1 MMRIVIAGGGLSAL
15 RSAENLR
22 KRGYEGELTVVADER
37 HLPYNRPPLS
47 KEFLWGEATEDE
59 LAFGV
64 PAEEAEIEWK
74 VGHSVVASNLDDKT
88 LTLSNGETLT
98 YDGLVAATGVSSRRL
113 PIPGPQEGRIVLRSL
128 DDAISLK
135 ERLKPGARLVCLG
148 AGFIGCEVARTAR
161 QVGCEVDIVAIDPVP
176 MVVPLGREVGAEVQR
191 RHEDAGVR
199 FHMGQSIA
207 EMLGGNRVEGVRLDD
222 GTELPADFVLETV
235 GSVPN
240 IDWLSGNDLDL
251 RNGVLTDAYLRCG
264 AKPGVVAVGD
274 VARFANPLFAADPL
288 RIEHWQTAIDT
299 TVFATAT
306 LMADLGLTHEKPK
319 PVSIMPWFWSDQG
332 TVRMTSYGM
341 LGIADST
348 EVVEGE
354 LNGEC
359 AVSYLRDGQ
368 PVGILLIGTE
378 IKQRGAR
385 FKRQLAKARK
395 EASAI

>member
-1 MMRIVIAGGGLSAL
+1 MMRVVIVGGGLSAL

-22 KRGYEGELTVVADER
+22 KRGFKGEVVVVAEEE

-47 KEFLWGEATEDE
+47 KEFLWGEATQDE

-64 PAEEAEIEWK
+64 PEETAGIEWK
-74 VGHSVVASNLDDKT
+74 VGHSVVASNLEEKN

-128 DDAISLK
+128 NDAISLK

-148 AGFIGCEVARTAR
+148 AGFIGCEVARTA
-161 QVGCEVDIVAIDPVP
+161 QKVGCDVDIVAIDPVP
-176 MVVPLGREVGAEVQR
+176 MVVPLGKEVGAEVQR
-191 RHEDAGVR
+191 RHEEAGIR

-207 EMLGGNRVEGVRLDD
+207 EMLGDDRIEAVRLDD

-240 IDWLSGNDLDL
+240 TEWLADNDLDL
-251 RNGVLTDAYLRCG
+251 KNGVLTDAYLRCDG
-264 AKPGVVAVGD
+264 RPGVVAVGD
-274 VARFANPLFAADPL
+274 VARFANPMFAADPL

-306 LMADLGLTHEKPK
+306 LMADLGLTDEEPK

-332 TVRMTSYGM
+332 NVRITSYGM
-341 LGIADST
+341 LGIADSI

-354 LNGEC
+354 ITGEC
-359 AVSYLRDGQ
+359 AVSYLREGEQ
-368 PVGILLIGTE
+368 VGILLIGTE

-385 FKRQLAKARK
+385 FKRQLAKTRK
-395 EASAI
+395 GLSAV

>member
-1 MMRIVIAGGGLSAL
+1 MMRVVIVGGGLSAL

-22 KRGYEGELTVVADER
+22 KRGFTGEVVVVAEEE

-47 KEFLWGEATEDE
+47 KEFLWGEATQDE

-64 PAEEAEIEWK
+64 PEETAGIEWK
-74 VGHSVVASNLDDKT
+74 VGHSVVASNLEEKN

-128 DDAISLK
+128 NDAISLK

-148 AGFIGCEVARTAR
+148 AGFIGCEVARTA
-161 QVGCEVDIVAIDPVP
+161 QKVGCDVDIVAIDPVP
-176 MVVPLGREVGAEVQR
+176 MVVPLGKEVGAEVQR
-191 RHEDAGVR
+191 RHEEAGIR

-207 EMLGGNRVEGVRLDD
+207 EMLGDDRIEAVRLDD

-240 IDWLSGNDLDL
+240 TEWLADNDLDL
-251 RNGVLTDAYLRCG
+251 KNGVLTDAYLRCDG
-264 AKPGVVAVGD
+264 RPGVVAVGD
-274 VARFANPLFAADPL
+274 VARFANPMFAADPL

-306 LMADLGLTHEKPK
+306 LMADLGLTDEEPK

-332 TVRMTSYGM
+332 NVRMTSYGM
-341 LGIADST
+341 LGIADSI

-354 LNGEC
+354 ITGEC
-359 AVSYLRDGQ
+359 AVSYLREGEQ
-368 PVGILLIGTE
+368 VGILLIGTE

-385 FKRQLAKARK
+385 FKRQLAKTRK
-395 EASAI
+395 GLSAI

>member
-1 MMRIVIAGGGLSAL
+1 MRVVIVGGGLSAL

-22 KRGYEGELTVVADER
+22 KRGYEGEIVVVADEE

-47 KEFLWGEATEDE
+47 KEFLWGDSTQDE

-64 PAEEAEIEWK
+64 PEETAGIEWK
-74 VGHSVVASNLDDKT
+74 VGHSVVASDLEEKT
-88 LTLSNGETLT
+88 VTLSNEETLS
-98 YDGLVAATGVSSRRL
+98 YDGLVAASGVSSRRL

-128 DDAISLK
+128 NDAISLK
-135 ERLKPGARLVCLG
+135 EGLKPGARLVCLG

-161 QVGCEVDIVAIDPVP
+161 KVGCEVDIVAIDPVP
-176 MVVPLGREVGAEVQR
+176 MVVPLGNDVGAEVQR
-191 RHEDAGVR
+191 RHEKAGVR

-207 EMLGGNRVEGVRLDD
+207 EMLGDDRVEAVRLDD
-222 GTELPADFVLETV
+222 GTELSADFVLETV

-240 IDWLSGNDLDL
+240 TEWLADNGLDL
-251 RNGVLTDAYLRCG
+251 RNGVLTDAFLRCG
-264 AKPGVVAVGD
+264 GRSAVVAVGD
-274 VARFANPLFAADPL
+274 VARFANPMFAADPL

-306 LMADLGLTHEKPK
+306 LMADLGLADEEPK

-332 TVRMTSYGM
+332 NVSMTSYGM
-341 LGIADST
+341 LGIADAT

-354 LNGEC
+354 LSGEC
-359 AVSYLRDGQ
+359 AISYLREGEQ
-368 PVGILLIGTE
+368 VGILLIGTE

-385 FKRQLAKARK
+385 FKRQLAKTRK
-395 EASAI
+395 GLSAV